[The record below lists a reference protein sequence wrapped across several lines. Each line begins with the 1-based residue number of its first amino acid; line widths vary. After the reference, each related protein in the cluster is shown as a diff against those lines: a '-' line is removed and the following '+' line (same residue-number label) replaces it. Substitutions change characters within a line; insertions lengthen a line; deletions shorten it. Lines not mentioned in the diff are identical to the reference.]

1 MDCFKFSKPGAAASK
16 QISIKWAPCCT
27 GNKFVMTSFGGDWFL
42 SKDYVGRK
50 IVFGLEYK
58 DYKAIATDYVFV
70 FSDITP
76 VWDRDWLL

>member
-1 MDCFKFSKPGAAASK
+1 
-16 QISIKWAPCCT
+16 
-27 GNKFVMTSFGGDWFL
+27 MTLFGGDWFL
-42 SKDYVGRK
+42 NKDYVGRK